1 MAELSRE
8 EEIIRMI
15 KANFLEDRKLIE
27 HRIRTVCSEMSVI
40 LNEMRLGNM
49 DRDNGCNI
57 LFDLENMRLHYEAFY
72 DEEEDE
78 EDEEDDYE
86 YEPRPRRKQKKQRV
100 PVNVTPMAYDSFDD
114 DFEDLSEEQ
123 KTNLGLIMSVPLQ
136 ISVEIGR
143 TKKKI
148 KDILEFTQGTI
159 VELVKQ
165 AGSQV
170 DIIINGQVIA
180 KGDVVVVNDNFGVR
194 VTEIV
199 KKDELV
205 KITM

>member
-78 EDEEDDYE
+78 E
-86 YEPRPRRKQKKQRV
+86 
-100 PVNVTPMAYDSFDD
+100 
-114 DFEDLSEEQ
+114 
-123 KTNLGLIMSVPLQ
+123 
-136 ISVEIGR
+136 
-143 TKKKI
+143 
-148 KDILEFTQGTI
+148 
-159 VELVKQ
+159 
-165 AGSQV
+165 
-170 DIIINGQVIA
+170 
-180 KGDVVVVNDNFGVR
+180 
-194 VTEIV
+194 
-199 KKDELV
+199 
-205 KITM
+205 